1 MNVPFRYFEL
11 LLTKSL
17 IFFQMTN
24 AKFMRQFVLNHPTYK
39 HDSIV
44 SEEINFDLFC
54 QIDKILTG
62 EIPLVE
68 ALKRN

>member
-1 MNVPFRYFEL
+1 
-11 LLTKSL
+11 
-17 IFFQMTN
+17 MTN
-24 AKFMRQFVLNHPTYK
+24 GKFIRQFVLNHPNYK

-62 EIPLVE
+62 DIPLVE

>member
-1 MNVPFRYFEL
+1 
-11 LLTKSL
+11 
-17 IFFQMTN
+17 MTN
-24 AKFMRQFVLNHPTYK
+24 AKFMRQFVLNHPNYK
-39 HDSIV
+39 QDSIV
-44 SEEINFDLFC
+44 TEDINYDLFC